1 MSVHL
6 THKHRNAARDETA
19 TSHEPGTG
27 ARQPTDSHSVPRTRT
42 GSAWVGLGTAA
53 LVAVALVVF
62 MLQNTARV
70 DISFLWMT
78 GRLPL
83 GLILFIAVLG
93 SILLTVTLGT
103 ARILQLRRF
112 VGREGRRADARE
124 GRGPSGSR
132 RT

>member
-1 MSVHL
+1 MSSHVTSRRPHPGRG
-6 THKHRNAARDETA
+6 KA
-19 TSHEPGTG
+19 TTSREPTSS
-27 ARQPTDSHSVPRTRT
+27 QPAGSHSVPRTRT
-42 GSAWVGLGTAA
+42 GSAWVGLGAAA

-93 SILLTVTLGT
+93 AILLTVTLGT

-124 GRGPSGSR
+124 GRGAVGSR

>member
-1 MSVHL
+1 MSSRL
-6 THKHRNAARDETA
+6 TSRRRDAARGEAKSSSD
-19 TSHEPGTG
+19 PGKSG
-27 ARQPTDSHSVPRTRT
+27 PGKPQPTGSHSVPRTRT
-42 GSAWVGLGTAA
+42 GSAWVGLGAAA

-93 SILLTVTLGT
+93 SILLTVSLGT

-112 VGREGRRADARE
+112 AGREGRRADARE
-124 GRGPSGSR
+124 AGGRSR
-132 RT
+132 